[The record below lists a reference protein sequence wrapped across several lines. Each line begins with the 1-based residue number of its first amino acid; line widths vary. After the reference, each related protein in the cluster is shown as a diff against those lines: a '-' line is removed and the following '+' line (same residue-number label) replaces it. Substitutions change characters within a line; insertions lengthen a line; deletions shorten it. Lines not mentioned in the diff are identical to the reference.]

1 MKHLHGSALQ
11 RPKPKNF
18 YEVGEVQVRVF
29 EHHVALW
36 MKMGGAWVKRMVQM
50 RKLTSNDNGK
60 PMMDS
65 YELVNAQGVHLPIDI
80 ETQHI
85 PENIRNTMDATI
97 KKAHVL
103 WLLHNK

>member
-36 MKMGGAWVKRMVQM
+36 MPMDKAWVKRMVQM
-50 RKLTSNDNGK
+50 RKVTASSNEG
-60 PMMDS
+60 MMDR
-65 YELVNAQGVHLPIDI
+65 YEIVNAQGVHLPIDI